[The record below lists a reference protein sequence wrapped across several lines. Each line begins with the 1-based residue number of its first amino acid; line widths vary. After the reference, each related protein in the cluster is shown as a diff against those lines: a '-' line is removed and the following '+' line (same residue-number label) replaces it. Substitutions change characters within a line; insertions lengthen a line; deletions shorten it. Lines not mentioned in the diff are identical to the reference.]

1 MKYNKN
7 ADTLLSL
14 LLFTTGQLEKNI
26 EQHYLL
32 VKALKNDEKQWVLG
46 VLYRNI
52 YGTLKLN
59 FQ

>member
-7 ADTLLSL
+7 AGTLLFL
-14 LLFTTGQLEKNI
+14 LLITTGKREKNN
-26 EQHYLL
+26 EKTLFVQALL
-32 VKALKNDEKQWVLG
+32 KGEKQWVLG

-52 YGTLKLN
+52 YRILKVN